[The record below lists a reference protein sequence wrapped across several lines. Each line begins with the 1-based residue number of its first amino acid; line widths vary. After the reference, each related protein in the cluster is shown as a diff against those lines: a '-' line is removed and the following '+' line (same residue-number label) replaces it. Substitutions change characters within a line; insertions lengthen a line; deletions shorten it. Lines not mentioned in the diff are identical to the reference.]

1 MDAIVP
7 PTLDTTLTELAS
19 LGMRAA
25 RVVTRMMEIELQ
37 VAELVAGSLPEPG
50 QEANSLGEAV
60 AGGQAIDVANA
71 AMAASVPRTELLAL
85 AHDRLARS
93 VRRSVALL
101 RRIEAGWPRAGSAR
115 DRADD
120 RAAMVRRQVARG
132 VGEAIRHQADGETA
146 ERLFDE
152 LAERLDELD
161 LAETG
166 AMPVAEVIA
175 KICRELG
182 LVTQTLEAGLPGGT
196 GAPWP
201 GIDTG

>member
-1 MDAIVP
+1 MDATAP
-7 PTLDTTLTELAS
+7 PTLDATLTELAS
-19 LGMRAA
+19 LGMRAVRA
-25 RVVTRMMEIELQ
+25 VTRMLEIEVQ
-37 VAELVAGSLPEPG
+37 AAELVAGALPELG
-50 QEANSLGEAV
+50 REANSLGEAV
-60 AGGQAIDVANA
+60 ADGQGIDAANA
-71 AMAASVPRTELLAL
+71 AMAQAVPRTEILAL
-85 AHDRLARS
+85 AHDRLTRS

-120 RAAMVRRQVARG
+120 RTAMVRRQVARG
-132 VGEAIRHQADGETA
+132 VGEAIRRQADGEAA

-152 LAERLDELD
+152 LTERLDQLD
-161 LAETG
+161 QDEIGTI
-166 AMPVAEVIA
+166 PVAEVIA
-175 KICRELG
+175 RICRELG

>member
-1 MDAIVP
+1 MDAIAP
-7 PTLDTTLTELAS
+7 PTLDATLTELAS

-50 QEANSLGEAV
+50 REANSLGEAV

-161 LAETG
+161 VAETG

-182 LVTQTLEAGLPGGT
+182 LVTQTLEAGLPGGS

-201 GIDTG
+201 SIDTG

>member
-1 MDAIVP
+1 MDAIAP

-50 QEANSLGEAV
+50 KEANSLGEAV

-71 AMAASVPRTELLAL
+71 AMAASVPRTEALAL

-132 VGEAIRHQADGETA
+132 VGEAIRHQADGEAA

-161 LAETG
+161 PAETG